1 MSTLSQAINFNQIGN
16 AIPSLKPSF
25 KPGPSSNVGQII
37 SLILPYLFVIAGLLL
52 FFFLIY
58 GGFHMMIAAN
68 DEKGLA
74 EAKKKITYAL
84 VGFLLLFVSYWLVQI
99 LEYILGIKIF

>member
-1 MSTLSQAINFNQIGN
+1 
-16 AIPSLKPSF
+16 
-25 KPGPSSNVGQII
+25 
-37 SLILPYLFVIAGLLL
+37 
-52 FFFLIY
+52 
-58 GGFHMMIAAN
+58 MMIAAN

-99 LEYILGIKIF
+99 LEYILGISIF